1 MPKGKSNEDGLLLDG
16 NEVNSTALRGIVA
29 EIARFSTNVEINKA
43 NNIGL

>member
-1 MPKGKSNEDGLLLDG
+1 MPKGKSNEDGLLHDG
-16 NEVNSTALRGIVA
+16 NEVNGSAPRGIAA